1 MKLAA
6 ITGSIGCGKTTLSK
20 IVRRLGY
27 VVYDIDGWVRRL
39 YYQKDFIKVIAAHFP
54 EVMEGEKVNKRKLR
68 NLVFGD
74 NARLKVLESLI
85 HPFLKQTLMN
95 VRRRNARRADLFFMD
110 VALLFEM
117 GWDKYCD
124 YIVVADVDYE
134 TQKMRVMRRD
144 NISAADFD
152 KINRI
157 QMDNAVREIVF
168 DTETTGF
175 NVNEGDR
182 LVEIG
187 AVELINH
194 IPTGVT
200 YHQYINPE
208 REVPEDAFKVHGLSY
223 DFLKDYP
230 TFRQVADEW
239 LEFVGDAVLVAH
251 NASFDI
257 GFLNGQLKELDKPLF
272 TWDRVVDTLEIA
284 RNLFPGARVNLDALC
299 RRYGIDNSERTLHG
313 ALLDADL
320 LAKVY
325 LELLGGQE
333 PSMLKEEKKVS
344 RGTVFAD
351 SSAQKRVFR
360 EARSFPLSEEEKQL
374 HLDFLAN
381 NIKEAIWTASAEPE
395 KAES

>member
-39 YYQKDFIKVIAAHFP
+39 YYQKDFIKVIAAYFP

-152 KINRI
+152 NINRI
-157 QMDNAVREIVF
+157 QMENKKKKVLADVIINTDKPI
-168 DTETTGF
+168 
-175 NVNEGDR
+175 N
-182 LVEIG
+182 LLK
-187 AVELINH
+187 VELLAMI
-194 IPTGVT
+194 
-200 YHQYINPE
+200 E
-208 REVPEDAFKVHGLSY
+208 
-223 DFLKDYP
+223 
-230 TFRQVADEW
+230 
-239 LEFVGDAVLVAH
+239 
-251 NASFDI
+251 
-257 GFLNGQLKELDKPLF
+257 
-272 TWDRVVDTLEIA
+272 EI
-284 RNLFPGARVNLDALC
+284 
-299 RRYGIDNSERTLHG
+299 
-313 ALLDADL
+313 
-320 LAKVY
+320 
-325 LELLGGQE
+325 
-333 PSMLKEEKKVS
+333 EEC
-344 RGTVFAD
+344 
-351 SSAQKRVFR
+351 
-360 EARSFPLSEEEKQL
+360 
-374 HLDFLAN
+374 
-381 NIKEAIWTASAEPE
+381 
-395 KAES
+395 

>member
-157 QMDNAVREIVF
+157 QMDNAAKKVLADVII
-168 DTETTGF
+168 DTDKPI
-175 NVNEGDR
+175 N
-182 LVEIG
+182 LLK
-187 AVELINH
+187 VELLAMI
-194 IPTGVT
+194 
-200 YHQYINPE
+200 E
-208 REVPEDAFKVHGLSY
+208 
-223 DFLKDYP
+223 
-230 TFRQVADEW
+230 
-239 LEFVGDAVLVAH
+239 
-251 NASFDI
+251 
-257 GFLNGQLKELDKPLF
+257 
-272 TWDRVVDTLEIA
+272 EIE
-284 RNLFPGARVNLDALC
+284 GC
-299 RRYGIDNSERTLHG
+299 
-313 ALLDADL
+313 
-320 LAKVY
+320 
-325 LELLGGQE
+325 
-333 PSMLKEEKKVS
+333 
-344 RGTVFAD
+344 
-351 SSAQKRVFR
+351 
-360 EARSFPLSEEEKQL
+360 
-374 HLDFLAN
+374 
-381 NIKEAIWTASAEPE
+381 
-395 KAES
+395 

>member
-95 VRRRNARRADLFFMD
+95 VRRRNVRRADLFFMD

-157 QMDNAVREIVF
+157 QMDNAAKKVLADVIINT
-168 DTETTGF
+168 DKPI
-175 NVNEGDR
+175 N
-182 LVEIG
+182 LLK
-187 AVELINH
+187 VELLAMIEE
-194 IPTGVT
+194 I
-200 YHQYINPE
+200 E
-208 REVPEDAFKVHGLSY
+208 R
-223 DFLKDYP
+223 
-230 TFRQVADEW
+230 
-239 LEFVGDAVLVAH
+239 
-251 NASFDI
+251 
-257 GFLNGQLKELDKPLF
+257 
-272 TWDRVVDTLEIA
+272 
-284 RNLFPGARVNLDALC
+284 C
-299 RRYGIDNSERTLHG
+299 
-313 ALLDADL
+313 
-320 LAKVY
+320 
-325 LELLGGQE
+325 
-333 PSMLKEEKKVS
+333 
-344 RGTVFAD
+344 
-351 SSAQKRVFR
+351 
-360 EARSFPLSEEEKQL
+360 
-374 HLDFLAN
+374 
-381 NIKEAIWTASAEPE
+381 
-395 KAES
+395 

>member
-124 YIVVADVDYE
+124 YIVEADVDYE

-157 QMDNAVREIVF
+157 QMDNAAKKVLADVIINT
-168 DTETTGF
+168 DKPI
-175 NVNEGDR
+175 N
-182 LVEIG
+182 LLK
-187 AVELINH
+187 VELLAMI
-194 IPTGVT
+194 
-200 YHQYINPE
+200 E
-208 REVPEDAFKVHGLSY
+208 
-223 DFLKDYP
+223 
-230 TFRQVADEW
+230 
-239 LEFVGDAVLVAH
+239 
-251 NASFDI
+251 
-257 GFLNGQLKELDKPLF
+257 
-272 TWDRVVDTLEIA
+272 EIE
-284 RNLFPGARVNLDALC
+284 GC
-299 RRYGIDNSERTLHG
+299 
-313 ALLDADL
+313 
-320 LAKVY
+320 
-325 LELLGGQE
+325 
-333 PSMLKEEKKVS
+333 
-344 RGTVFAD
+344 
-351 SSAQKRVFR
+351 
-360 EARSFPLSEEEKQL
+360 
-374 HLDFLAN
+374 
-381 NIKEAIWTASAEPE
+381 
-395 KAES
+395 

>member
-74 NARLKVLESLI
+74 TARVKVLESLI

-157 QMDNAVREIVF
+157 QMDNAAKKVLADVIINT
-168 DTETTGF
+168 DKPI
-175 NVNEGDR
+175 N
-182 LVEIG
+182 LLK
-187 AVELINH
+187 VELLAMI
-194 IPTGVT
+194 
-200 YHQYINPE
+200 E
-208 REVPEDAFKVHGLSY
+208 
-223 DFLKDYP
+223 
-230 TFRQVADEW
+230 
-239 LEFVGDAVLVAH
+239 
-251 NASFDI
+251 
-257 GFLNGQLKELDKPLF
+257 
-272 TWDRVVDTLEIA
+272 EI
-284 RNLFPGARVNLDALC
+284 
-299 RRYGIDNSERTLHG
+299 
-313 ALLDADL
+313 
-320 LAKVY
+320 
-325 LELLGGQE
+325 
-333 PSMLKEEKKVS
+333 EEC
-344 RGTVFAD
+344 
-351 SSAQKRVFR
+351 
-360 EARSFPLSEEEKQL
+360 
-374 HLDFLAN
+374 
-381 NIKEAIWTASAEPE
+381 
-395 KAES
+395 

>member
-157 QMDNAVREIVF
+157 QMDNAAKKVLADVIINT
-168 DTETTGF
+168 DKPI
-175 NVNEGDR
+175 N
-182 LVEIG
+182 LLK
-187 AVELINH
+187 VEL
-194 IPTGVT
+194 
-200 YHQYINPE
+200 
-208 REVPEDAFKVHGLSY
+208 
-223 DFLKDYP
+223 
-230 TFRQVADEW
+230 
-239 LEFVGDAVLVAH
+239 
-251 NASFDI
+251 
-257 GFLNGQLKELDKPLF
+257 
-272 TWDRVVDTLEIA
+272 
-284 RNLFPGARVNLDALC
+284 
-299 RRYGIDNSERTLHG
+299 
-313 ALLDADL
+313 
-320 LAKVY
+320 LA
-325 LELLGGQE
+325 
-333 PSMLKEEKKVS
+333 MIEETE
-344 RGTVFAD
+344 GC
-351 SSAQKRVFR
+351 
-360 EARSFPLSEEEKQL
+360 
-374 HLDFLAN
+374 
-381 NIKEAIWTASAEPE
+381 
-395 KAES
+395 

>member
-134 TQKMRVMRRD
+134 TQKMRVMRLD

-157 QMDNAVREIVF
+157 QMDNAAKKVLADVIINT
-168 DTETTGF
+168 DKPI
-175 NVNEGDR
+175 N
-182 LVEIG
+182 LLK
-187 AVELINH
+187 VELLAMI
-194 IPTGVT
+194 
-200 YHQYINPE
+200 E
-208 REVPEDAFKVHGLSY
+208 
-223 DFLKDYP
+223 
-230 TFRQVADEW
+230 
-239 LEFVGDAVLVAH
+239 
-251 NASFDI
+251 
-257 GFLNGQLKELDKPLF
+257 
-272 TWDRVVDTLEIA
+272 EIE
-284 RNLFPGARVNLDALC
+284 GC
-299 RRYGIDNSERTLHG
+299 
-313 ALLDADL
+313 
-320 LAKVY
+320 
-325 LELLGGQE
+325 
-333 PSMLKEEKKVS
+333 
-344 RGTVFAD
+344 
-351 SSAQKRVFR
+351 
-360 EARSFPLSEEEKQL
+360 
-374 HLDFLAN
+374 
-381 NIKEAIWTASAEPE
+381 
-395 KAES
+395 

>member
-95 VRRRNARRADLFFMD
+95 VRRRNACRADLFFMA
-110 VALLFEM
+110 VALLFAM

-157 QMDNAVREIVF
+157 QMDNAAKKVLADVIINT
-168 DTETTGF
+168 DKPI
-175 NVNEGDR
+175 N
-182 LVEIG
+182 LLK
-187 AVELINH
+187 VELLAMI
-194 IPTGVT
+194 
-200 YHQYINPE
+200 E
-208 REVPEDAFKVHGLSY
+208 
-223 DFLKDYP
+223 
-230 TFRQVADEW
+230 
-239 LEFVGDAVLVAH
+239 
-251 NASFDI
+251 
-257 GFLNGQLKELDKPLF
+257 
-272 TWDRVVDTLEIA
+272 EI
-284 RNLFPGARVNLDALC
+284 
-299 RRYGIDNSERTLHG
+299 
-313 ALLDADL
+313 
-320 LAKVY
+320 
-325 LELLGGQE
+325 
-333 PSMLKEEKKVS
+333 EEC
-344 RGTVFAD
+344 
-351 SSAQKRVFR
+351 
-360 EARSFPLSEEEKQL
+360 
-374 HLDFLAN
+374 
-381 NIKEAIWTASAEPE
+381 
-395 KAES
+395 

>member
-6 ITGSIGCGKTTLSK
+6 ITGLIGCGKTTLSK

-54 EVMEGEKVNKRKLR
+54 DVMEGEKVNKRKLR

-157 QMDNAVREIVF
+157 QMDNAAKKVLADVIINT
-168 DTETTGF
+168 DKPI
-175 NVNEGDR
+175 N
-182 LVEIG
+182 LLK
-187 AVELINH
+187 VELLAMI
-194 IPTGVT
+194 
-200 YHQYINPE
+200 E
-208 REVPEDAFKVHGLSY
+208 
-223 DFLKDYP
+223 
-230 TFRQVADEW
+230 
-239 LEFVGDAVLVAH
+239 
-251 NASFDI
+251 
-257 GFLNGQLKELDKPLF
+257 
-272 TWDRVVDTLEIA
+272 EIE
-284 RNLFPGARVNLDALC
+284 GC
-299 RRYGIDNSERTLHG
+299 
-313 ALLDADL
+313 
-320 LAKVY
+320 
-325 LELLGGQE
+325 
-333 PSMLKEEKKVS
+333 
-344 RGTVFAD
+344 
-351 SSAQKRVFR
+351 
-360 EARSFPLSEEEKQL
+360 
-374 HLDFLAN
+374 
-381 NIKEAIWTASAEPE
+381 
-395 KAES
+395 

>member
-27 VVYDIDGWVRRL
+27 VVYDIDGWVRRF

-74 NARLKVLESLI
+74 NARLKVLGSLI

-157 QMDNAVREIVF
+157 QMDNAAKKVLADVIINT
-168 DTETTGF
+168 DKPI
-175 NVNEGDR
+175 N
-182 LVEIG
+182 LLK
-187 AVELINH
+187 VELLAMI
-194 IPTGVT
+194 
-200 YHQYINPE
+200 E
-208 REVPEDAFKVHGLSY
+208 
-223 DFLKDYP
+223 
-230 TFRQVADEW
+230 
-239 LEFVGDAVLVAH
+239 
-251 NASFDI
+251 
-257 GFLNGQLKELDKPLF
+257 
-272 TWDRVVDTLEIA
+272 EIE
-284 RNLFPGARVNLDALC
+284 GC
-299 RRYGIDNSERTLHG
+299 
-313 ALLDADL
+313 
-320 LAKVY
+320 
-325 LELLGGQE
+325 
-333 PSMLKEEKKVS
+333 
-344 RGTVFAD
+344 
-351 SSAQKRVFR
+351 
-360 EARSFPLSEEEKQL
+360 
-374 HLDFLAN
+374 
-381 NIKEAIWTASAEPE
+381 
-395 KAES
+395 

>member
-157 QMDNAVREIVF
+157 QMDNAAKKVLADVIIN
-168 DTETTGF
+168 T
-175 NVNEGDR
+175 DR
-182 LVEIG
+182 PINLLK
-187 AVELINH
+187 VELLAMI
-194 IPTGVT
+194 
-200 YHQYINPE
+200 E
-208 REVPEDAFKVHGLSY
+208 
-223 DFLKDYP
+223 
-230 TFRQVADEW
+230 
-239 LEFVGDAVLVAH
+239 
-251 NASFDI
+251 
-257 GFLNGQLKELDKPLF
+257 
-272 TWDRVVDTLEIA
+272 EIE
-284 RNLFPGARVNLDALC
+284 GC
-299 RRYGIDNSERTLHG
+299 
-313 ALLDADL
+313 
-320 LAKVY
+320 
-325 LELLGGQE
+325 
-333 PSMLKEEKKVS
+333 
-344 RGTVFAD
+344 
-351 SSAQKRVFR
+351 
-360 EARSFPLSEEEKQL
+360 
-374 HLDFLAN
+374 
-381 NIKEAIWTASAEPE
+381 
-395 KAES
+395 

>member
-95 VRRRNARRADLFFMD
+95 VRRRNARRDDLFFMD

-157 QMDNAVREIVF
+157 QMDNAAKKVLADVIINT
-168 DTETTGF
+168 DKPI
-175 NVNEGDR
+175 N
-182 LVEIG
+182 LLK
-187 AVELINH
+187 VELLAMI
-194 IPTGVT
+194 
-200 YHQYINPE
+200 E
-208 REVPEDAFKVHGLSY
+208 
-223 DFLKDYP
+223 
-230 TFRQVADEW
+230 
-239 LEFVGDAVLVAH
+239 
-251 NASFDI
+251 
-257 GFLNGQLKELDKPLF
+257 
-272 TWDRVVDTLEIA
+272 EIE
-284 RNLFPGARVNLDALC
+284 GC
-299 RRYGIDNSERTLHG
+299 
-313 ALLDADL
+313 
-320 LAKVY
+320 
-325 LELLGGQE
+325 
-333 PSMLKEEKKVS
+333 
-344 RGTVFAD
+344 
-351 SSAQKRVFR
+351 
-360 EARSFPLSEEEKQL
+360 
-374 HLDFLAN
+374 
-381 NIKEAIWTASAEPE
+381 
-395 KAES
+395 

>member
-110 VALLFEM
+110 VAVLFEM

-157 QMDNAVREIVF
+157 QMDNAAKKVLADVIINT
-168 DTETTGF
+168 DKPI
-175 NVNEGDR
+175 N
-182 LVEIG
+182 LLK
-187 AVELINH
+187 VELLAMI
-194 IPTGVT
+194 
-200 YHQYINPE
+200 E
-208 REVPEDAFKVHGLSY
+208 
-223 DFLKDYP
+223 
-230 TFRQVADEW
+230 
-239 LEFVGDAVLVAH
+239 
-251 NASFDI
+251 
-257 GFLNGQLKELDKPLF
+257 
-272 TWDRVVDTLEIA
+272 EIE
-284 RNLFPGARVNLDALC
+284 GC
-299 RRYGIDNSERTLHG
+299 
-313 ALLDADL
+313 
-320 LAKVY
+320 
-325 LELLGGQE
+325 
-333 PSMLKEEKKVS
+333 
-344 RGTVFAD
+344 
-351 SSAQKRVFR
+351 
-360 EARSFPLSEEEKQL
+360 
-374 HLDFLAN
+374 
-381 NIKEAIWTASAEPE
+381 
-395 KAES
+395 

>member
-157 QMDNAVREIVF
+157 QMDNAAKKVLADVI
-168 DTETTGF
+168 
-175 NVNEGDR
+175 
-182 LVEIG
+182 
-187 AVELINH
+187 IN
-194 IPTGVT
+194 T
-200 YHQYINPE
+200 
-208 REVPEDAFKVHGLSY
+208 
-223 DFLKDYP
+223 
-230 TFRQVADEW
+230 
-239 LEFVGDAVLVAH
+239 
-251 NASFDI
+251 
-257 GFLNGQLKELDKPLF
+257 DKP
-272 TWDRVVDTLEIA
+272 I
-284 RNLFPGARVNLDALC
+284 NLLK
-299 RRYGIDNSERTLHG
+299 IE
-313 ALLDADL
+313 L
-320 LAKVY
+320 LA
-325 LELLGGQE
+325 
-333 PSMLKEEKKVS
+333 MIEEIE
-344 RGTVFAD
+344 GC
-351 SSAQKRVFR
+351 
-360 EARSFPLSEEEKQL
+360 
-374 HLDFLAN
+374 
-381 NIKEAIWTASAEPE
+381 
-395 KAES
+395 

>member
-157 QMDNAVREIVF
+157 EMDNAAKKVLADVIINT
-168 DTETTGF
+168 DKPI
-175 NVNEGDR
+175 N
-182 LVEIG
+182 LLK
-187 AVELINH
+187 VELLAMI
-194 IPTGVT
+194 
-200 YHQYINPE
+200 E
-208 REVPEDAFKVHGLSY
+208 
-223 DFLKDYP
+223 
-230 TFRQVADEW
+230 
-239 LEFVGDAVLVAH
+239 
-251 NASFDI
+251 
-257 GFLNGQLKELDKPLF
+257 
-272 TWDRVVDTLEIA
+272 EI
-284 RNLFPGARVNLDALC
+284 
-299 RRYGIDNSERTLHG
+299 
-313 ALLDADL
+313 
-320 LAKVY
+320 
-325 LELLGGQE
+325 
-333 PSMLKEEKKVS
+333 EEC
-344 RGTVFAD
+344 
-351 SSAQKRVFR
+351 
-360 EARSFPLSEEEKQL
+360 
-374 HLDFLAN
+374 
-381 NIKEAIWTASAEPE
+381 
-395 KAES
+395 

>member
-152 KINRI
+152 KINWI
-157 QMDNAVREIVF
+157 QMDNAAKKVLADVIINT
-168 DTETTGF
+168 DKPI
-175 NVNEGDR
+175 N
-182 LVEIG
+182 LLK
-187 AVELINH
+187 VEL
-194 IPTGVT
+194 
-200 YHQYINPE
+200 
-208 REVPEDAFKVHGLSY
+208 
-223 DFLKDYP
+223 
-230 TFRQVADEW
+230 
-239 LEFVGDAVLVAH
+239 
-251 NASFDI
+251 
-257 GFLNGQLKELDKPLF
+257 
-272 TWDRVVDTLEIA
+272 
-284 RNLFPGARVNLDALC
+284 
-299 RRYGIDNSERTLHG
+299 
-313 ALLDADL
+313 
-320 LAKVY
+320 LA
-325 LELLGGQE
+325 
-333 PSMLKEEKKVS
+333 M
-344 RGTVFAD
+344 
-351 SSAQKRVFR
+351 
-360 EARSFPLSEEEKQL
+360 
-374 HLDFLAN
+374 
-381 NIKEAIWTASAEPE
+381 IKEIEGC
-395 KAES
+395 

>member
-157 QMDNAVREIVF
+157 QVDNAAKKVLADVIINT
-168 DTETTGF
+168 DKPI
-175 NVNEGDR
+175 N
-182 LVEIG
+182 LLK
-187 AVELINH
+187 VELLAMI
-194 IPTGVT
+194 
-200 YHQYINPE
+200 E
-208 REVPEDAFKVHGLSY
+208 
-223 DFLKDYP
+223 
-230 TFRQVADEW
+230 
-239 LEFVGDAVLVAH
+239 
-251 NASFDI
+251 
-257 GFLNGQLKELDKPLF
+257 
-272 TWDRVVDTLEIA
+272 EIE
-284 RNLFPGARVNLDALC
+284 GC
-299 RRYGIDNSERTLHG
+299 
-313 ALLDADL
+313 
-320 LAKVY
+320 
-325 LELLGGQE
+325 
-333 PSMLKEEKKVS
+333 
-344 RGTVFAD
+344 
-351 SSAQKRVFR
+351 
-360 EARSFPLSEEEKQL
+360 
-374 HLDFLAN
+374 
-381 NIKEAIWTASAEPE
+381 
-395 KAES
+395 

>member
-39 YYQKDFIKVIAAHFP
+39 YYQKDFIKVIAAYFP

-152 KINRI
+152 NINRI
-157 QMDNAVREIVF
+157 QMDNAAKKVLADVIINT
-168 DTETTGF
+168 DKPI
-175 NVNEGDR
+175 N
-182 LVEIG
+182 LLK
-187 AVELINH
+187 VELLAMI
-194 IPTGVT
+194 
-200 YHQYINPE
+200 E
-208 REVPEDAFKVHGLSY
+208 
-223 DFLKDYP
+223 
-230 TFRQVADEW
+230 
-239 LEFVGDAVLVAH
+239 
-251 NASFDI
+251 
-257 GFLNGQLKELDKPLF
+257 
-272 TWDRVVDTLEIA
+272 EI
-284 RNLFPGARVNLDALC
+284 
-299 RRYGIDNSERTLHG
+299 
-313 ALLDADL
+313 
-320 LAKVY
+320 
-325 LELLGGQE
+325 
-333 PSMLKEEKKVS
+333 EEC
-344 RGTVFAD
+344 
-351 SSAQKRVFR
+351 
-360 EARSFPLSEEEKQL
+360 
-374 HLDFLAN
+374 
-381 NIKEAIWTASAEPE
+381 
-395 KAES
+395 

>member
-134 TQKMRVMRRD
+134 MQKMRVMRRD

-157 QMDNAVREIVF
+157 QMDNAAKKVLADVIINT
-168 DTETTGF
+168 DKPI
-175 NVNEGDR
+175 N
-182 LVEIG
+182 LLK
-187 AVELINH
+187 VELLAMI
-194 IPTGVT
+194 
-200 YHQYINPE
+200 E
-208 REVPEDAFKVHGLSY
+208 
-223 DFLKDYP
+223 
-230 TFRQVADEW
+230 
-239 LEFVGDAVLVAH
+239 
-251 NASFDI
+251 
-257 GFLNGQLKELDKPLF
+257 
-272 TWDRVVDTLEIA
+272 EIE
-284 RNLFPGARVNLDALC
+284 GC
-299 RRYGIDNSERTLHG
+299 
-313 ALLDADL
+313 
-320 LAKVY
+320 
-325 LELLGGQE
+325 
-333 PSMLKEEKKVS
+333 
-344 RGTVFAD
+344 
-351 SSAQKRVFR
+351 
-360 EARSFPLSEEEKQL
+360 
-374 HLDFLAN
+374 
-381 NIKEAIWTASAEPE
+381 
-395 KAES
+395 

>member
-152 KINRI
+152 KINWI
-157 QMDNAVREIVF
+157 QMDNAAKKVLADVIINT
-168 DTETTGF
+168 DKPI
-175 NVNEGDR
+175 N
-182 LVEIG
+182 LLK
-187 AVELINH
+187 VELLAMI
-194 IPTGVT
+194 
-200 YHQYINPE
+200 E
-208 REVPEDAFKVHGLSY
+208 
-223 DFLKDYP
+223 
-230 TFRQVADEW
+230 
-239 LEFVGDAVLVAH
+239 
-251 NASFDI
+251 
-257 GFLNGQLKELDKPLF
+257 
-272 TWDRVVDTLEIA
+272 EIE
-284 RNLFPGARVNLDALC
+284 GC
-299 RRYGIDNSERTLHG
+299 
-313 ALLDADL
+313 
-320 LAKVY
+320 
-325 LELLGGQE
+325 
-333 PSMLKEEKKVS
+333 
-344 RGTVFAD
+344 
-351 SSAQKRVFR
+351 
-360 EARSFPLSEEEKQL
+360 
-374 HLDFLAN
+374 
-381 NIKEAIWTASAEPE
+381 
-395 KAES
+395 

>member
-54 EVMEGEKVNKRKLR
+54 EVMAGEKVNKRKLR

-157 QMDNAVREIVF
+157 QMDNAAKKVLADVIINT
-168 DTETTGF
+168 DKPI
-175 NVNEGDR
+175 N
-182 LVEIG
+182 LLK
-187 AVELINH
+187 VELLAMI
-194 IPTGVT
+194 
-200 YHQYINPE
+200 E
-208 REVPEDAFKVHGLSY
+208 
-223 DFLKDYP
+223 
-230 TFRQVADEW
+230 
-239 LEFVGDAVLVAH
+239 
-251 NASFDI
+251 
-257 GFLNGQLKELDKPLF
+257 
-272 TWDRVVDTLEIA
+272 EI
-284 RNLFPGARVNLDALC
+284 
-299 RRYGIDNSERTLHG
+299 
-313 ALLDADL
+313 
-320 LAKVY
+320 
-325 LELLGGQE
+325 
-333 PSMLKEEKKVS
+333 EEC
-344 RGTVFAD
+344 
-351 SSAQKRVFR
+351 
-360 EARSFPLSEEEKQL
+360 
-374 HLDFLAN
+374 
-381 NIKEAIWTASAEPE
+381 
-395 KAES
+395 

>member
-39 YYQKDFIKVIAAHFP
+39 YYRKDFIKVIAAHFP

-157 QMDNAVREIVF
+157 QMDNAAKKVLADVIINT
-168 DTETTGF
+168 DKPI
-175 NVNEGDR
+175 N
-182 LVEIG
+182 LLK
-187 AVELINH
+187 VELLAMI
-194 IPTGVT
+194 
-200 YHQYINPE
+200 E
-208 REVPEDAFKVHGLSY
+208 
-223 DFLKDYP
+223 
-230 TFRQVADEW
+230 
-239 LEFVGDAVLVAH
+239 
-251 NASFDI
+251 
-257 GFLNGQLKELDKPLF
+257 
-272 TWDRVVDTLEIA
+272 EIE
-284 RNLFPGARVNLDALC
+284 GC
-299 RRYGIDNSERTLHG
+299 
-313 ALLDADL
+313 
-320 LAKVY
+320 
-325 LELLGGQE
+325 
-333 PSMLKEEKKVS
+333 
-344 RGTVFAD
+344 
-351 SSAQKRVFR
+351 
-360 EARSFPLSEEEKQL
+360 
-374 HLDFLAN
+374 
-381 NIKEAIWTASAEPE
+381 
-395 KAES
+395 

>member
-27 VVYDIDGWVRRL
+27 VVYDIDGWVCRL

-157 QMDNAVREIVF
+157 QMDNAAKKVLADVIINT
-168 DTETTGF
+168 DKPI
-175 NVNEGDR
+175 N
-182 LVEIG
+182 LLK
-187 AVELINH
+187 VELLAMI
-194 IPTGVT
+194 
-200 YHQYINPE
+200 E
-208 REVPEDAFKVHGLSY
+208 
-223 DFLKDYP
+223 
-230 TFRQVADEW
+230 
-239 LEFVGDAVLVAH
+239 
-251 NASFDI
+251 
-257 GFLNGQLKELDKPLF
+257 
-272 TWDRVVDTLEIA
+272 EIE
-284 RNLFPGARVNLDALC
+284 GC
-299 RRYGIDNSERTLHG
+299 
-313 ALLDADL
+313 
-320 LAKVY
+320 
-325 LELLGGQE
+325 
-333 PSMLKEEKKVS
+333 
-344 RGTVFAD
+344 
-351 SSAQKRVFR
+351 
-360 EARSFPLSEEEKQL
+360 
-374 HLDFLAN
+374 
-381 NIKEAIWTASAEPE
+381 
-395 KAES
+395 

>member
-54 EVMEGEKVNKRKLR
+54 EVMEGKKVNKRKLR

-95 VRRRNARRADLFFMD
+95 VRRRNACRADLFFMD

-157 QMDNAVREIVF
+157 QMDNAAKKVLADVIINT
-168 DTETTGF
+168 DKPI
-175 NVNEGDR
+175 N
-182 LVEIG
+182 LLK
-187 AVELINH
+187 VELLAMI
-194 IPTGVT
+194 
-200 YHQYINPE
+200 E
-208 REVPEDAFKVHGLSY
+208 
-223 DFLKDYP
+223 
-230 TFRQVADEW
+230 
-239 LEFVGDAVLVAH
+239 
-251 NASFDI
+251 
-257 GFLNGQLKELDKPLF
+257 
-272 TWDRVVDTLEIA
+272 EIE
-284 RNLFPGARVNLDALC
+284 GC
-299 RRYGIDNSERTLHG
+299 
-313 ALLDADL
+313 
-320 LAKVY
+320 
-325 LELLGGQE
+325 
-333 PSMLKEEKKVS
+333 
-344 RGTVFAD
+344 
-351 SSAQKRVFR
+351 
-360 EARSFPLSEEEKQL
+360 
-374 HLDFLAN
+374 
-381 NIKEAIWTASAEPE
+381 
-395 KAES
+395 